1 MKQKKPAFFTNL
13 QRDKLI
19 VALQMHDITA
29 KLNLAMRVRR
39 MVFTLDYAQ
48 DHFPRLYMQSMTSP
62 KELIMT
68 LDQRKHRCYIT
79 PPKDRDLFYAFY
91 DITERLEKLGG
102 RLSLTGDKP
111 KQGPMRA
118 LLQVYVDG
126 AATIALTLMETTK
139 GKINSDT
146 SFQLPDGTTP

>member
-1 MKQKKPAFFTNL
+1 MSQKSLFVGL

-29 KLNLAMRVRR
+29 KINLAMRVRGIT
-39 MVFTLDYAQ
+39 FTLDYAE
-48 DHFPRLYMQSMTSP
+48 DHFPRLYIQMRTGP
-62 KELIMT
+62 KQLLMR
-68 LDQRKHRCYIT
+68 LDPRTHRCYII
-79 PPKDRDLFYAFY
+79 PPMDRDLFLAFY

-102 RLSLTGDKP
+102 RLSLTGDRP

-126 AATIALTLMETTK
+126 ASRIALTLMDTSK
-139 GKINSDT
+139 GKRKSDT

>member
-1 MKQKKPAFFTNL
+1 MKKPAIFSGI

-19 VALQMHDITA
+19 VALQMHDITF
-29 KLNLAMRVRR
+29 KLNLAMRVRK
-39 MVFTLDYAQ
+39 VTFTIDYAQ
-48 DHFPRLYMQSMTSP
+48 DHFPRLYMQSMNSP
-62 KELIMT
+62 KQVVMQ
-68 LDQRKHRCYIT
+68 LDQRKHRCFIT
-79 PPKDRDLFYAFY
+79 PPTDRDLFYAFY

-111 KQGPMRA
+111 KQGPMRC

-126 AATIALTLMETTK
+126 ATRIALTLMETTK
-139 GKINSDT
+139 GKIKSDT